1 MLAQR
6 SNFWET
12 TKFRDVWAILFFIF
26 SIKFIFLP
34 VDTTRLVLL
43 VCLVVLLVFRRE
55 SIQFPYNKKTFRSFL
70 LLLLYGVYTA
80 IITIYSGG
88 SNISN
93 LANIILVIFQI
104 GLGAYI
110 LAAYFIKIDLDQL
123 FFLLLIIFGIQ
134 GFLIFLNFIIPPYRE
149 LMFILMPPG
158 GNIDQDNFTSAF
170 RTRGLMQSS
179 GATVSSFISI
189 GLLIGAY
196 FLTSFNLSKK
206 DKRVV
211 LFCLPL
217 ILVGIVF
224 TGRTGFIMVPLA
236 FFLYYVLLLINK
248 KFTLKSLLPILLF
261 PLGSVGIYLLL
272 RVLYLAFFPDG
283 APLIDLWERWAFESF
298 LENFKSNSGKTS
310 TLDKLQSY
318 FFVPE
323 SDSHFLFGDPT
334 SWGVIRTDLGYIRML
349 FAVGIIGS
357 ILFYGGF
364 LQLFTHLVR
373 HGRSITQQALVLA
386 ILIWILIVE
395 YKEPMF
401 LHNYFNTTIMLMVF
415 FNMKSVTK

>member
-1 MLAQR
+1 MLQQT
-6 SNFWET
+6 SNFWENT
-12 TKFRDVWAILFFIF
+12 RFRDVWVILFFIF

-43 VCLVVLLVFRRE
+43 VCFIMLVVFRRE
-55 SIQFPYNKKTFRSFL
+55 VIHFPFNKKTFRSFL

-80 IITIYSGG
+80 IITVYSGG

-93 LANIILVIFQI
+93 LANIILIFFQI
-104 GLGAYI
+104 AFGSYI

-123 FFLLLIIFGIQ
+123 FFLLLVIFGIQ

-149 LMFILMPPG
+149 LMFTLMPPG
-158 GNIDQDNFTSAF
+158 GNIDQENFTSAF

-189 GLLIGAY
+189 GLLMGAY
-196 FLTSFNLSKK
+196 FLTSFNLSKT
-206 DKRVV
+206 DRRVV
-211 LFCLPL
+211 LLCLPL

-236 FFLYYVLLLINK
+236 FFFYYVLLYINRK
-248 KFTLKSLLPILLF
+248 LTLKSLLPLLLF
-261 PLGSVGIYLLL
+261 PLGSVAVYLLI
-272 RVLYLAFFPDG
+272 RFSYLAIFPDG
-283 APLIDLWERWAFESF
+283 APLIELWERWAFESF
-298 LENFKSNSGKTS
+298 LENFNADSEKTS
-310 TLDKLQSY
+310 TLDKLASW

-323 SDSHFLFGDPT
+323 SDRHFLFGDPT
-334 SWGVIRTDLGYIRML
+334 TWGVIRTDLGYIRML

-357 ILFYGGF
+357 LLFYGGF
-364 LQLFTHLVR
+364 IQLFAHLVR
-373 HGRSITQQALVLA
+373 YARSFTQQCLLLA
-386 ILIWILIVE
+386 ILLWILIVE

-415 FNMKSVTK
+415 FNMKSVPK